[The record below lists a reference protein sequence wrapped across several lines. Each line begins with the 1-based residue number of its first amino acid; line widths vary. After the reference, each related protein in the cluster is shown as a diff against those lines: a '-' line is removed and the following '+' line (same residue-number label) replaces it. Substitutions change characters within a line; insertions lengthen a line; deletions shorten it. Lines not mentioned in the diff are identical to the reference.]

1 LARTIKQHHLT
12 GSVAKAAVL
21 GAGRPRL
28 LTSRFLLRLAK
39 HWPSTFFDEY
49 QQYLHTHRHLP
60 VSIATVHR
68 TFERAG
74 LSVKRVQKMA
84 VEHDPILEGHFLHRI
99 PKYPAHYLVPL
110 DEMSKDGRAYARLWG
125 CSR

>member
-1 LARTIKQHHLT
+1 MVNRRIHNASKDIALRLLARRRDTREIAKICDFSTRTLARTIKRHRMT

-28 LTSRFLLRLAK
+28 INSKDATVLLRLAK
-39 HWPSTFFDEY
+39 HRPSTFLDEY
-49 QQYLHTHRHLP
+49 QRYLHTHRHLP

-84 VEHDPILEGHFLHRI
+84 AERD
-99 PKYPAHYLVPL
+99 
-110 DEMSKDGRAYARLWG
+110 
-125 CSR
+125 